1 MDWKTYA
8 SMHKS
13 LRESNIDHAQHMIA
27 RRLPDSPS
35 SHTVSINGQDRLV
48 GIIGRS
54 QLDEKWI
61 TSMPGEA
68 LPHGGLVNYSGAVWL
83 IIDLDVEKEVYQ
95 RGIMQRCNHKLR
107 WINKAG
113 QLIEKWCIVEDG
125 TKYLIGEKVVSLMT
139 VGDSRIAITVGKDA
153 DTIELGRGAR
163 FLIDDPDVEEP
174 SVYQITKANRFFNT
188 SNGEG
193 VFRFIL
199 NEVALTPQDHV
210 EKRIADYTGWTPD
223 VDLDSDHVDSD
234 KTVVEIVSAAIDKAQ
249 SNKENHDD
257 QGGWL

>member
-1 MDWKTYA
+1 MMDWKTYA
-8 SMHKS
+8 SMHTS
-13 LRESNIDHAQHMIA
+13 LRDSNIDHAQHMIGK
-27 RRLPDSPS
+27 RLLDSPS
-35 SHTVSINGQDRLV
+35 GHAVVIDGEDRRV

-61 TSMPGEA
+61 TSMPGET
-68 LPHGGLVNYSGAVWL
+68 LPHGGLVDFSNAVWL
-83 IIDLDVEKEVYQ
+83 IVELDVEKEVYQ

-107 WINKAG
+107 WINKDG
-113 QLIEKWCIVEDG
+113 KVIEKWCIVEDG

-139 VGDSRIAITVGKDA
+139 VGDSRIAITVGKDE

-188 SNGEG
+188 SDDRG

-210 EKRIADYTGWTPD
+210 ELRIANYTDWMPD
-223 VDLDSDHVDSD
+223 AAMDSDHTDSD
-234 KTVVEIVSAAIDKAQ
+234 KTVVEIVEAAISGSGNAGND
-249 SNKENHDD
+249 
-257 QGGWL
+257 GGWL